1 MRCFLTIFAA
11 FEPFV
16 TIRDESDQLYAYI
29 RMYVNGR
36 DTLYLKQG
44 TAMQINF
51 HDKVDILS
59 HGYFSMPRGAHAG

>member
-1 MRCFLTIFAA
+1 M
-11 FEPFV
+11 
-16 TIRDESDQLYAYI
+16 TIRDENDLLYAYI
-29 RMYVNGR
+29 HMYVNGR

-44 TAMQINF
+44 AATQINF